1 MRHSDA
7 EGGIELLPIHWLTIL
22 KLLRAKNPVLI
33 IQRGKNPPDCSPVVT
48 AAPEPPSSRV
58 FHHPHA

>member
-22 KLLRAKNPVLI
+22 KLLWAKNPVLI
-33 IQRGKNPPDCSPVVT
+33 IQGGKPSPRFNHLRRF
-48 AAPEPPSSRV
+48 PLPLRPLKPLK
-58 FHHPHA
+58 FQK